1 MRNIGRNTEHAS
13 TASRR
18 DAILVKKNY
27 TLYRETEII
36 SDNTKTG
43 PNGEDAGEMVINV
56 GPQHPATH
64 GVLHLVITLQGETI
78 KKMEPHLG
86 YIHRSIEK
94 MCESL
99 SYRQFIYVTSRMDYL
114 SAHINNHACAM
125 CVEKGLQI
133 EIPPRAQVI
142 RVLMGEL
149 TRVAS
154 HELWW
159 GALAMD
165 VGAFTPFFYAFRERE
180 TINDIMEETCGARLT
195 MNYMVPGGVMYDLH
209 PNFQQRVKDFIKL
222 FKSKIDEYDDLVT
235 GNIIFQN
242 RTKGIGVISKEDA
255 ISFGCTGPVGRGSG
269 VHCDIRKLYP
279 YEVYDKVQFEEII
292 ETAGDSF
299 ARYLV
304 RIKEM
309 RQSIHII
316 EQLIDNIPE
325 GDFQA
330 KTKAVLK
337 LPKGE
342 FYSRVETARGE
353 LGVYIVSEGG
363 TTPYRIKFRSPG
375 FSNLSA
381 LEHMVRGSK
390 IGDLMAT
397 MGTLDLV
404 IPDIDR

>member
-1 MRNIGRNTEHAS
+1 MVEEIGT
-13 TASRR
+13 TT
-18 DAILVKKNY
+18 DGDLI
-27 TLYRETEII
+27 
-36 SDNTKTG
+36 
-43 PNGEDAGEMVINV
+43 INV

-64 GVLHLVITLQGETI
+64 GVLHLVITLNGETI
-78 KKMEPHLG
+78 KKVEPHLG
-86 YIHRSIEK
+86 FIHRSIEK

-114 SAHINNHACAM
+114 SSHINNHACAL

-133 EIPPRAQVI
+133 EVPSRAKVI
-142 RVLMGEL
+142 RILLDEL
-149 TRVAS
+149 TRIAS

-159 GALAMD
+159 GAMAMD
-165 VGAFTPFFYAFRERE
+165 LGAFTPFFHAFRERE
-180 TINDIMEETCGARLT
+180 AINDIMEETCGARLT
-195 MNYMVPGGVMYDLH
+195 MNYMVPGGLMGDIH
-209 PNFQQRVKDFIKL
+209 PNFQRRVHDFIRL
-222 FKSKIDEYDDLVT
+222 FKSKVDEYDEMVT

-242 RTKGIGVISKEDA
+242 RMKGVGILSAENA
-255 ISFGCTGPVGRGSG
+255 ISYGCTGPTARGSG
-269 VHCDIRKLYP
+269 VSCDIRKLYP
-279 YEVYDKVQFEEII
+279 YDGYEQVQFDEVL

-299 ARYLV
+299 ARYMV
-304 RIKEM
+304 RIRELH
-309 RQSIHII
+309 QSIRII

-342 FYSRVETARGE
+342 FYQRVETARGE
-353 LGVYIVSEGG
+353 FGVYIVSEGG

-381 LEHMVRGSK
+381 LDHMARGSK
-390 IGDLMAT
+390 LGDLVAM

>member
-1 MRNIGRNTEHAS
+1 MVEEIGR
-13 TASRR
+13 
-18 DAILVKKNY
+18 
-27 TLYRETEII
+27 
-36 SDNTKTG
+36 TKDG
-43 PNGEDAGEMVINV
+43 DVIINV

-64 GVLHLVITLQGETI
+64 GVLHLLITINGETI
-78 KKMEPHLG
+78 KKVEPHLG
-86 YIHRSIEK
+86 FIHRSIEK

-114 SAHINNHACAM
+114 SSHINNHACAL

-133 EIPPRAQVI
+133 EVPLRAQVI
-142 RVLMGEL
+142 RILMDEL
-149 TRVAS
+149 TRIAS

-159 GALAMD
+159 GAMAMD
-165 VGAFTPFFYAFRERE
+165 LGAFTPFFHAFRERE

-195 MNYMVPGGVMYDLH
+195 MNYIVPGGVMQDIH
-209 PNFQQRVKDFIKL
+209 PSFQQRVKNFISL
-222 FKSKIDEYDDLVT
+222 YKSKVSEYDELVT

-242 RTKGIGVISKEDA
+242 RMKDVGYLSAEDA
-255 ISFGCTGPVGRGSG
+255 ISFGCTGPTARGSG
-269 VHCDIRKLYP
+269 VSCDIRKLYP
-279 YEVYDKVQFEEII
+279 YEIYQQLQFDEIL

-299 ARYLV
+299 ARYMV
-304 RIKEM
+304 RVREM
-309 RQSIHII
+309 NQSIRII

-330 KTKAVLK
+330 KTKAVIK

-342 FYSRVETARGE
+342 FYQRVETARGE
-353 LGVYIVSEGG
+353 FGVYIVSEGA

-375 FSNLSA
+375 FSNLSVLDHIA
-381 LEHMVRGSK
+381 RESK
-390 IGDLMAT
+390 LGDLVAM

>member
-1 MRNIGRNTEHAS
+1 MFEEVGTTTEG
-13 TASRR
+13 
-18 DAILVKKNY
+18 DLI
-27 TLYRETEII
+27 
-36 SDNTKTG
+36 
-43 PNGEDAGEMVINV
+43 INV

-64 GVLHLVITLQGETI
+64 GVLHLVITLNGETI
-78 KKMEPHLG
+78 KNVEPHLG

-99 SYRQFIYVTSRMDYL
+99 TYRQFIYVTSRMDYL

-125 CVEKGLQI
+125 CVEKGMQI
-133 EIPPRAQVI
+133 EVPARAQVI
-142 RVLMGEL
+142 RVLMDEL
-149 TRVAS
+149 TRIAS

-159 GALAMD
+159 GAMAMD
-165 VGAFTPFFYAFRERE
+165 LGAFTPFFHAFRERE
-180 TINDIMEETCGARLT
+180 SINDIMEETCGARLT
-195 MNYMVPGGVMYDLH
+195 MNYMVPGGVMHDLH
-209 PNFQQRVKDFIKL
+209 PNFQKRVKDFIQQY
-222 FKSKIDEYDDLVT
+222 KSKIHEYDEMVT
-235 GNIIFQN
+235 GNVIFQN
-242 RTKGIGVISKEDA
+242 RMKGVGIISAEDVL
-255 ISFGCTGPVGRGSG
+255 SYGCTGPVARGSG
-269 VHCDIRKLYP
+269 VSSDVRKLYP
-279 YEVYDKVQFEEII
+279 YEIYDKLEFDEVL
-292 ETAGDSF
+292 ETGCDSF
-299 ARYLV
+299 ARYMV
-304 RIKEM
+304 RIREM
-309 RQSIHII
+309 QQSIRII

-342 FYSRVETARGE
+342 FYTKAETARGE

-381 LEHMVRGSK
+381 LNHLVKGGK
-390 IGDLMAT
+390 IGDLIAA

>member
-1 MRNIGRNTEHAS
+1 MVEEIGT
-13 TASRR
+13 TAEG
-18 DAILVKKNY
+18 DLI
-27 TLYRETEII
+27 
-36 SDNTKTG
+36 
-43 PNGEDAGEMVINV
+43 INV

-64 GVLHLVITLQGETI
+64 GVLHLVITVNGETI
-78 KKMEPHLG
+78 KKVEPHLG

-99 SYRQFIYVTSRMDYL
+99 TYRQFIYVTSRMDYL
-114 SAHINNHACAM
+114 SAHINNHACAL
-125 CVEKGLQI
+125 CVEKGLQV
-133 EIPPRAQVI
+133 EIPQRAQVI
-142 RVLMGEL
+142 RVLMDEL
-149 TRVAS
+149 TRIAS

-159 GALAMD
+159 GAMAMD
-165 VGAFTPFFYAFRERE
+165 LGAFTPFFHAFRERE

-195 MNYMVPGGVMYDLH
+195 MNYMVPGGVMADLH
-209 PNFQQRVKDFIKL
+209 PNFQKRVKKFIALYKL
-222 FKSKIDEYDDLVT
+222 KINEYAELVT

-242 RTKGIGVISKEDA
+242 RMKGVGYLSAEDA
-255 ISFGCTGPVGRGSG
+255 ISYGCSGPTARGSG
-269 VHCDIRKLYP
+269 VSSDIRKLYP
-279 YEVYDKVQFEEII
+279 YEVYNKVEFDEVL
-292 ETAGDSF
+292 ETDGDSF
-299 ARYLV
+299 ARYMV
-304 RIKEM
+304 RIREM
-309 RQSIHII
+309 NQSIKII

-381 LEHMVRGSK
+381 LDHMARGHLL
-390 IGDLMAT
+390 GDLVAM

>member
-1 MRNIGRNTEHAS
+1 MYTETQILKDTTQ
-13 TASRR
+13 TA
-18 DAILVKKNY
+18 A
-27 TLYRETEII
+27 
-36 SDNTKTG
+36 
-43 PNGEDAGEMVINV
+43 NGLEGELVINV

-64 GVLHLVITLQGETI
+64 GVLHLVITLNGETI
-78 KKMEPHLG
+78 KKIEPHLG

-99 SYRQFIYVTSRMDYL
+99 TYRQFIYVTSRMDYL

-125 CVEKGLQI
+125 TVEKAMQI
-133 EIPPRAQVI
+133 EVPQRAQYI
-142 RVLMGEL
+142 RVLMDEL

-154 HELWW
+154 HELGW
-159 GALAMD
+159 GAMAMD
-165 VGAFTPFFYAFRERE
+165 LGAFTPFFYAFRERE
-180 TINDIMEETCGARLT
+180 TINGIMEETCGARLT
-195 MNYMVPGGVMYDLH
+195 MNYMVPGGVMADLH
-209 PNFQQRVKDFIKL
+209 PDFVRKVKAFIQL
-222 FKSKIDEYDDLVT
+222 FKDHIDEYDELVT
-235 GNIIFQN
+235 GNVIFQN
-242 RTKGIGVISKEDA
+242 RMKGVGYLSKEDA
-255 ISFGCTGPVGRGSG
+255 VSYGCSGPVARGSG
-269 VHCDIRKLYP
+269 VSCDIRTRYP
-279 YEVYDKVQFEEII
+279 YEVYSQVEFDEVLQTE
-292 ETAGDSF
+292 GDSF

-304 RIKEM
+304 RIAEM
-309 RQSIHII
+309 KQSIRII
-316 EQLIDNIPE
+316 EQLIDGIPE

-342 FYSRVETARGE
+342 FYTRVETARGE

-381 LEHMVRGSK
+381 LDHMVRGSK

>member
-1 MRNIGRNTEHAS
+1 MVEEIGTTEEG
-13 TASRR
+13 
-18 DAILVKKNY
+18 DLI
-27 TLYRETEII
+27 
-36 SDNTKTG
+36 
-43 PNGEDAGEMVINV
+43 INV

-64 GVLHLVITLQGETI
+64 GVLHLVITLNGETI
-78 KKMEPHLG
+78 KKVEPHLG

-99 SYRQFIYVTSRMDYL
+99 TYRQFIYVTSRMDYL
-114 SAHINNHACAM
+114 SAHINNHACAL
-125 CVEKGLQI
+125 CVEKGLQV
-133 EIPPRAQVI
+133 EIPQRAQVI
-142 RVLMGEL
+142 RILMDEL
-149 TRVAS
+149 TRIAS

-159 GALAMD
+159 GAMAMD
-165 VGAFTPFFYAFRERE
+165 LGAFTPFFHAFRERE

-195 MNYMVPGGVMYDLH
+195 MNYMVPGGVMADLH
-209 PNFQQRVKDFIKL
+209 PNFQKRVKEFITLYKL
-222 FKSKIDEYDDLVT
+222 KISEYAELVT
-235 GNIIFQN
+235 GNVIFQN
-242 RTKGIGVISKEDA
+242 RMKDVGYLSAEDA
-255 ISFGCTGPVGRGSG
+255 ISYGCTGPTARGSG
-269 VHCDIRKLYP
+269 VSCDIRKLYP
-279 YEVYDKVQFEEII
+279 YEVYDKLEFDEIL
-292 ETAGDSF
+292 EKAGDSF
-299 ARYLV
+299 ARYMV
-304 RIKEM
+304 RIREM
-309 RQSIHII
+309 NASIKII

-381 LEHMVRGSK
+381 LDHMARGSK
-390 IGDLMAT
+390 LGDLVAM

>member
-1 MRNIGRNTEHAS
+1 MVEEIGTTEEG
-13 TASRR
+13 
-18 DAILVKKNY
+18 DLI
-27 TLYRETEII
+27 
-36 SDNTKTG
+36 
-43 PNGEDAGEMVINV
+43 INV

-64 GVLHLVITLQGETI
+64 GVLHLVITLNGETI
-78 KKMEPHLG
+78 KKVEPHLG

-99 SYRQFIYVTSRMDYL
+99 TYRQFIYVTSRMDYL
-114 SAHINNHACAM
+114 SAHINNHACAL
-125 CVEKGLQI
+125 CVEKGLQV

-142 RVLMGEL
+142 RILLDEL
-149 TRVAS
+149 TRIAS

-165 VGAFTPFFYAFRERE
+165 VGAFTPFFHAFRERE

-195 MNYMVPGGVMYDLH
+195 MNFIVPGGLMADIH
-209 PNFQQRVKDFIKL
+209 PNFQKRVKEFITL
-222 FKSKIDEYDDLVT
+222 YKSKIKEYDELVT
-235 GNIIFQN
+235 DNIIFQN
-242 RTKGIGVISKEDA
+242 RMKGVGYLSAEDA
-255 ISFGCTGPVGRGSG
+255 ISFGCSGPTARGSG
-269 VHCDIRKLYP
+269 VACDIRKLYP
-279 YEVYDKVQFEEII
+279 YEVYDKLVFDEVL

-299 ARYLV
+299 ARYMV

-309 RQSIHII
+309 NQSVKII

-325 GDFQA
+325 GDFLA
-330 KTKAVLK
+330 KTKVVIK

-381 LEHMVRGSK
+381 LDHMARGSK
-390 IGDLMAT
+390 LGDLVAM

>member
-1 MRNIGRNTEHAS
+1 MIYS
-13 TASRR
+13 
-18 DAILVKKNY
+18 
-27 TLYRETEII
+27 ETETIKVKDG
-36 SDNTKTG
+36 SPDTQG
-43 PNGEDAGEMVINV
+43 FGEEGDITINI

-64 GVLHLVITLQGETI
+64 GVLHLVVTLNGETI
-78 KKMEPHLG
+78 KKVEPHLG

-99 SYRQFIYVTSRMDYL
+99 TYRQFIYVTSRMDYL

-125 CVEKGLQI
+125 CVEKGLQV
-133 EIPPRAQVI
+133 EIPERAQVI
-142 RVLMGEL
+142 RVLMDEL
-149 TRVAS
+149 TRIAS

-159 GALAMD
+159 GAIAMD
-165 VGAFTPFFYAFRERE
+165 LGAFTPFFHAFRERE

-195 MNYMVPGGVMYDLH
+195 MNYMVPGGVMADIH
-209 PNFQQRVKDFIKL
+209 PNFQGRVKDFLKLYKLKIK
-222 FKSKIDEYDDLVT
+222 EYAELLTD
-235 GNIIFQN
+235 NIIFIN
-242 RTKGIGVISKEDA
+242 RMKGVGYLSAEDA
-255 ISFGCTGPVGRGSG
+255 VSYGCSGPTARGSG
-269 VHCDIRKLYP
+269 VSCDIRKLYP
-279 YEVYDKVQFEEII
+279 YEIYDKVNFDEIL
-292 ETAGDSF
+292 ETGGDSL
-299 ARYLV
+299 ARYMIRL
-304 RIKEM
+304 REM
-309 RQSIHII
+309 QESVKII

-342 FYSRVETARGE
+342 FYTRVETARGE

-363 TTPYRIKFRSPG
+363 STPYRIKFRSPG

-381 LEHMVRGSK
+381 LDHIARGSK
-390 IGDLMAT
+390 LADLVAI